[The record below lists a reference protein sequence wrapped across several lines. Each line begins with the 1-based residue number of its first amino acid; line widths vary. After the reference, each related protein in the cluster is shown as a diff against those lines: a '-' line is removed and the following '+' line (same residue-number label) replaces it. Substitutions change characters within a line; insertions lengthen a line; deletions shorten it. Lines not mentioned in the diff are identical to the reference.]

1 MVTVEVEL
9 KEGDEEPEQ
18 HLDDGEHIERVV
30 VPISELYEKLQ
41 GKQQPRPSTLSSLCP
56 VRTKPIRAAGD
67 GKITFP
73 YSDVQRGW
81 KDRRC
86 QVSESPSSDSMESRR
101 HSDTS
106 QTGSSTGL

>member
-41 GKQQPRPSTLSSLCP
+41 GKQYHQQITPFPARSAG
-56 VRTKPIRAAGD
+56 TKPLCAAGD
-67 GKITFP
+67 GNITFP
-73 YSDVQRGW
+73 YSNVQRAG
-81 KDRRC
+81 KDRRR
-86 QVSESPSSDSMESRR
+86 QVSLNPSPDPN
-101 HSDTS
+101 
-106 QTGSSTGL
+106 

>member
-41 GKQQPRPSTLSSLCP
+41 GKFESFSLLT
-56 VRTKPIRAAGD
+56 VSVARGGNRLLLAMSKES
-67 GKITFP
+67 GKIV
-73 YSDVQRGW
+73 DAR
-81 KDRRC
+81 
-86 QVSESPSSDSMESRR
+86 
-101 HSDTS
+101 
-106 QTGSSTGL
+106 

>member
-41 GKQQPRPSTLSSLCP
+41 GMFASLFSSPEGMTRGGNRLLLAMS
-56 VRTKPIRAAGD
+56 KES
-67 GKITFP
+67 GKIV
-73 YSDVQRGW
+73 DAR
-81 KDRRC
+81 
-86 QVSESPSSDSMESRR
+86 
-101 HSDTS
+101 
-106 QTGSSTGL
+106 

>member
-41 GKQQPRPSTLSSLCP
+41 AMSKE
-56 VRTKPIRAAGD
+56 D
-67 GKITFP
+67 GKIVDARLFHWALGLHW
-73 YSDVQRGW
+73 SQR
-81 KDRRC
+81 
-86 QVSESPSSDSMESRR
+86 
-101 HSDTS
+101 
-106 QTGSSTGL
+106 LL

>member
-41 GKQQPRPSTLSSLCP
+41 GKFKSISYPDSEC
-56 VRTKPIRAAGD
+56 G
-67 GKITFP
+67 
-73 YSDVQRGW
+73 
-81 KDRRC
+81 RRW
-86 QVSESPSSDSMESRR
+86 
-101 HSDTS
+101 
-106 QTGSSTGL
+106 

>member
-41 GKQQPRPSTLSSLCP
+41 GKFESLFSSSEIMARGGNRLCLAMS
-56 VRTKPIRAAGD
+56 KES
-67 GKITFP
+67 GKIV
-73 YSDVQRGW
+73 DAR
-81 KDRRC
+81 
-86 QVSESPSSDSMESRR
+86 
-101 HSDTS
+101 
-106 QTGSSTGL
+106 

>member
-41 GKQQPRPSTLSSLCP
+41 GKLNPSPLFGASS
-56 VRTKPIRAAGD
+56 
-67 GKITFP
+67 
-73 YSDVQRGW
+73 VQEMVT
-81 KDRRC
+81 
-86 QVSESPSSDSMESRR
+86 VSV
-101 HSDTS
+101 
-106 QTGSSTGL
+106 

>member
-41 GKQQPRPSTLSSLCP
+41 GKLGLFPLPTL
-56 VRTKPIRAAGD
+56 
-67 GKITFP
+67 
-73 YSDVQRGW
+73 
-81 KDRRC
+81 
-86 QVSESPSSDSMESRR
+86 
-101 HSDTS
+101 
-106 QTGSSTGL
+106 